1 MLERELTEVRS
12 WLDQT
17 TDDRNS
23 LLATHSDLQK
33 QFAAEQGRS
42 AEIIADLNQENL
54 RKTKWAIQTEQRL
67 NADLARQTA
76 QLAEAVRLLDRAE
89 ATVIERTEWARRLE
103 AELQATAAQ
112 LALVRQSRWLKLGRQ
127 IGLGPRLAQDVEE
140 PAK

>member
-1 MLERELTEVRS
+1 
-12 WLDQT
+12 
-17 TDDRNS
+17 
-23 LLATHSDLQK
+23 
-33 QFAAEQGRS
+33 
-42 AEIIADLNQENL
+42 
-54 RKTKWAIQTEQRL
+54 
-67 NADLARQTA
+67 
-76 QLAEAVRLLDRAE
+76 LLDRAE